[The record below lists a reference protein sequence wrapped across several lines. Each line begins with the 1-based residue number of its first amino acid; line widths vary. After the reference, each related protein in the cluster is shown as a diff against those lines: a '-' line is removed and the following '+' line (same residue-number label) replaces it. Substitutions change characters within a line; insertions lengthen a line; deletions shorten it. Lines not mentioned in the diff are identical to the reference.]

1 MNLSGVRLGL
11 DRRDSTPTDCRQK
24 ATLETRCDMLT
35 RSMRRFAILALL
47 LSAAFAARAES
58 LRLISPGDRTTLR
71 GGQFVT
77 LSWTPEHLTRNSEEW
92 EAFLSV
98 DGGRYYSVRLTPHL
112 SIAIHSFEVLVPNV
126 DSDDVR
132 LLFRTGNERNES
144 IIEMPQ
150 RLRIRAEAQFVVPSP
165 TAADGPEPAR
175 PHEPRVVIW
184 SVGDHVETTAAPP
197 QISPTS
203 PSSTHSNET
212 TITSRAQTAISGGQA
227 ILPVRTDKIVCPP
240 QFRQPLDLLLQSSR
254 LNV

>member
-1 MNLSGVRLGL
+1 
-11 DRRDSTPTDCRQK
+11 
-24 ATLETRCDMLT
+24 MLT
-35 RSMRRFAILALL
+35 LSMRRFAILALL

-71 GGQFVT
+71 GGQFAT
-77 LSWTPEHLTRNSEEW
+77 LSWIPEHLTRNSEEW

-112 SIAIHSFEVLVPNV
+112 NIAIHSFEVLVPNI

-132 LLFRTGNERNES
+132 LLFRTGNERTES
-144 IIEMPQ
+144 ITEVPQ
-150 RLRIRAEAQFVVPSP
+150 RLRIRAEAQFVVPSS
-165 TAADGPEPAR
+165 TAAGGPEPAR

-184 SVGDHVETTAAPP
+184 SMGDHVETTAAPP

-203 PSSTHSNET
+203 ASSTHSKQT
-212 TITSRAQTAISGGQA
+212 TLISRAQRAVSGGQA

-240 QFRQPLDLLLQSSR
+240 PLPPQRDLLLQCSR